1 MSETTGV
8 NVLKRAESM
17 EVSPQFDGYSG
28 VRIFVGTDDNGNAV
42 TYQAGNDGGQV
53 LEIRNPFGTQAM
65 ANNILASIQG
75 YQYQPMSALNAQLD
89 PAAEMGDGVTVNGVY
104 SGIYVRA
111 TQFGRLMGADVEAP
125 TDEEIE
131 HEFAVETPSDRQ
143 YTRFVQQTKALLKIT
158 NLAIEA
164 EVSARQTADTE
175 IRATLS
181 IQASQI
187 QAKVNKTSPSGQTS
201 FGWNLTDS
209 EWTVFSGSTSNKI
222 LRAYS
227 GGLEIK
233 GKITATSGN
242 IGGFTIGSTSLYTNG
257 MSSMSSTQTTGVH
270 VGSDGIKLGQNFS
283 VGTNG
288 IVTASSI
295 RLKGTIDFYNSNGQY
310 INSLS
315 ANTFYQ
321 GAKNG
326 YDWANSLYGS
336 TGETYASYALGG
348 AGSGY
353 SAQGTWDVAQDNTK
367 GVAYFKTGVLD
378 VTNTLMMLGNALT
391 KQNITINNVTY
402 PVVMWGNPY

>member
-42 TYQAGNDGGQV
+42 IYQAGNDGGQV

-227 GGLEIK
+227 GGLEVK
-233 GKITATSGN
+233 GKISATGGD

-270 VGSDGIKLGQNFS
+270 VGSDGIKLGKNFKVDTS
-283 VGTNG
+283 GNVQANNVKLTGTLTVGDSM
-288 IVTASSI
+288 ITANNL
-295 RLKGTIDFYNSNGQY
+295 RV
-310 INSLS
+310 
-315 ANTFYQ
+315 
-321 GAKNG
+321 GAQNG
-326 YDWANSLYGS
+326 YDWTHSLYGS
-336 TGETYASYALGG
+336 TGETYAGYALGG
-348 AGSGY
+348 ATGGYNYDLATNPSSGVY
-353 SAQGTWDVAQDNTK
+353 P
-367 GVAYFKTGVLD
+367 AYFTTYALKLLNPSFELYGSAVSWQSTTVKNGLD
-378 VTNTLMMLGNALT
+378 QT
-391 KQNITINNVTY
+391 ITIYYLGRQNA
-402 PVVMWGNPY
+402 